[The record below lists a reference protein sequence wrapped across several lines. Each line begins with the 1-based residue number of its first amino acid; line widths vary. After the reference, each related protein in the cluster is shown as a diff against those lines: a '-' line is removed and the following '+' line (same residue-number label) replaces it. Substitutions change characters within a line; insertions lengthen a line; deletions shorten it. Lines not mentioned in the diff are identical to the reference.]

1 MDYSTVKETAQRWGV
16 SVRTVNMYLNAGRV
30 PGAVRKEHGWLVPA
44 DAQKPVDR
52 RRKQGEAPPARVVKR
67 FMPILSMSLGER
79 GLCRGR
85 GAAGR

>member
-16 SVRTVNMYLNAGRV
+16 SVRTVNMHLNAGRV

-52 RRKQGEAPPARVVKR
+52 RCKQGKRPPRASSSASCPFSR
-67 FMPILSMSLGER
+67 
-79 GLCRGR
+79 
-85 GAAGR
+85 